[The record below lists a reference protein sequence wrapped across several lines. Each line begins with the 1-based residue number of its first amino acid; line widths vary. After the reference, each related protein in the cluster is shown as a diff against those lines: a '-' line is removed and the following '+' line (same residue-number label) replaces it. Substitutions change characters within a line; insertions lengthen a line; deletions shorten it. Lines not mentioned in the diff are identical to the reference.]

1 MTERS
6 EASRDPADDL
16 SGSSGSSGPSGPSGM
31 PGTGRGEGCPGCS
44 GPHSP
49 TCPARPDGSAAA
61 LGDYR
66 AAFHAA
72 RLPLAV
78 LNRDGLVLAAN
89 PAFGDL
95 VGTEPDELV
104 AATAADLTDLGA
116 DPRIWS
122 AYREVLCGR
131 SDRLRCTR
139 RLQLPDGH
147 SMWAEVTVEP
157 LAPGAGLA
165 PGGALNAGGTP
176 NDARGTLNGSGTRT
190 AGGELPAATDLSVPA
205 DLPVPADMSVP
216 TDLPGSSDLPMDG
229 DLPAMDGVPP
239 AGGGVRAGAGQ
250 RAEED
255 HVLLSVADISD
266 RHDLLARLRH
276 LQMHDPVTRLPNR
289 ALFFERLAGALE
301 SAAFEQGGTGRIG
314 LCYLDLDG
322 FKAVNDT
329 LGHRVGDRLLSAVA
343 QRLRHCVEE
352 LSEDRLP
359 APPDGPTASTASTTS
374 DASAMS
380 DASTAMPDASTASDA
395 STAFAAPVQM
405 TDDDTGHL
413 DGSGHLVARLGGD
426 EFALLVEDSTGTEQL
441 AALAQRVLDALQRP
455 FDLAGQRLSVSASIG
470 VVERAAT
477 GTTATGLM
485 QAADTT
491 LYWAKEDGKARWTL
505 FDPERNAH
513 RMTRQAL
520 SSTLRPAVERGEFTL
535 EYQPLVGLGDG
546 RAQGVEAL
554 VRWRH
559 PQFGTLSPNRFIG
572 LAEENGAIVEL
583 GRWVL
588 ERACRQ
594 ARAWQL
600 ERPGAQPL
608 FVSVNVAVR
617 QVWDSD
623 LVADV
628 AHILAETG
636 LPPRLLQLELTESA
650 VMGSAGR
657 PLQAL
662 QALSDMGVRIAI
674 DDFGTGYSN
683 LAYLSRLPVSVLKLD
698 GSFVRGFRAQEH
710 PNPADETIVEAL
722 VALAHRLGLTVTAEC
737 VESAE
742 QAERLRRIGCDTG
755 QGWLYSRPVAPDR
768 VSALISAGRRTGS

>member
-1 MTERS
+1 MRERAVSGHPDSPGRTPGATLPSVTERNGTTKES
-6 EASRDPADDL
+6 AETRPA
-16 SGSSGSSGPSGPSGM
+16 P
-31 PGTGRGEGCPGCS
+31 TGRRDDAGAS
-44 GPHSP
+44 
-49 TCPARPDGSAAA
+49 

-66 AAFHAA
+66 AAFYSG
-72 RLPLAV
+72 RLAMAV

-89 PAFGDL
+89 PAFGEL
-95 VGTEPDELV
+95 VGADPDELV
-104 AATAADLTDLGA
+104 ATTAADHTDLGA
-116 DPRIWS
+116 DPRVWT

-139 RLQLPDGH
+139 RLKHPEGH
-147 SMWAEVTVEP
+147 SVWVEVTVEP
-157 LAPGAGLA
+157 L
-165 PGGALNAGGTP
+165 TP
-176 NDARGTLNGSGTRT
+176 EPLSG
-190 AGGELPAATDLSVPA
+190 
-205 DLPVPADMSVP
+205 
-216 TDLPGSSDLPMDG
+216 
-229 DLPAMDGVPP
+229 
-239 AGGGVRAGAGQ
+239 
-250 RAEED
+250 EERM
-255 HVLLSVADISD
+255 LLSVADISD

-289 ALFFERLAGALE
+289 ALFFERLSTALE
-301 SAAFEQGGTGRIG
+301 SASFEPSGTGRIG

-343 QRLRHCVEE
+343 QRLTRCAE
-352 LSEDRLP
+352 SAEDRG
-359 APPDGPTASTASTTS
+359 PDRA
-374 DASAMS
+374 
-380 DASTAMPDASTASDA
+380 
-395 STAFAAPVQM
+395 
-405 TDDDTGHL
+405 
-413 DGSGHLVARLGGD
+413 GHLVARLGGD

-441 AALAQRVLDALQRP
+441 AELAQSVLDALQRP

-470 VVERAAT
+470 VVERAAC

-520 SSTLRPAVERGEFTL
+520 SSTLRPAVDRGEFTL

-559 PQFGTLSPNRFIG
+559 PQFGTLSPNRFIA

-588 ERACRQ
+588 ERACYQ
-594 ARAWQL
+594 ARAWQQAH
-600 ERPGAQPL
+600 PGRPL

-628 AHILAETG
+628 AGILAETG
-636 LPPRLLQLELTESA
+636 LPPQLLQLELTESA

-698 GSFVRGFRAQEH
+698 GSFVRGFRSQEH
-710 PNPADETIVEAL
+710 PNPADEMIVEAL

-768 VSALISAGRRTGS
+768 VAALLDAGGRPGI